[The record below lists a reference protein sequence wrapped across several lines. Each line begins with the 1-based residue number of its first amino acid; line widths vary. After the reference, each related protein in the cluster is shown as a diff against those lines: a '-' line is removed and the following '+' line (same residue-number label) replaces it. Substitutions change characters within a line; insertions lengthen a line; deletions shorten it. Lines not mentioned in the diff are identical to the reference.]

1 MTNFELIDN
10 YLTNRLTDS
19 ERAAFEQQL
28 KSDPALKADVDFQTS
43 IVDGLKKARVAEL
56 KEMLNKVPVN
66 STPVIQ
72 FSALKIAAGLVG
84 TVVIVSAAYLYLNQN
99 SPDENPSL
107 PASIEDSIK
116 QKEETNEEVKV
127 GESAKTEN
135 SPEVVTKSE
144 DKKETSVKPME
155 KIAPSKSVTK
165 PTLEVVNPSEDLTES
180 TPTREFVEPS
190 KPGLA
195 TPAMEVDI
203 DSANKKYSFH
213 YQFVNGKVILF
224 GSFDKSLF
232 EILEIHGKTDSTF
245 LFYKENYFVLDE
257 SKHDITPLEVIKD
270 KALIQKLKEYSNK

>member
-28 KSDPALKADVDFQTS
+28 KSDPALKTDVEFQTS

-84 TVVIVSAAYLYLNQN
+84 TVVIVSAAYLYINQN

-107 PASIEDSIK
+107 PTSIEDSIK

-127 GESAKTEN
+127 EESSKAEN
-135 SPEVVTKSE
+135 STEVVTKSE

-155 KIAPSKSVTK
+155 KVAPSKRATK

-180 TPTREFVEPS
+180 TPTREITEPS

-203 DSANKKYSFH
+203 DSANKKYTFH

-257 SKHDITPLEVIKD
+257 SKHDITPLEVIRD
-270 KALIQKLKEYSNK
+270 KALIKKLKEYRNK